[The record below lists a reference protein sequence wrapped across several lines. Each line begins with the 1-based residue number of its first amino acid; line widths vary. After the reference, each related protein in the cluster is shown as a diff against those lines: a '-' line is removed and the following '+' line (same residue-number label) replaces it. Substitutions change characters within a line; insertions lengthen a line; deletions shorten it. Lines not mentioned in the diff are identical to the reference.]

1 MTDLQEQLFALQD
14 EKYREFHCRLIPGVD
29 EDRVI
34 GIRVPV
40 LRKFAKK
47 YTAQA
52 GIERNITPHMFRHS
66 FATYLIEEGVDISCV
81 QRILGHSSIK
91 TTQIYIHVAARKQA
105 EILRD
110 MHPRNNMKIIGAA

>member
-1 MTDLQEQLFALQD
+1 MTDLQKQLFALQD

-52 GIERNITPHMFRHS
+52 TDEEREAFFRQLPH
-66 FATYLIEEGVDISCV
+66 TYYEEKKLQVMMNEMLLSLI
-81 QRILGHSSIK
+81 
-91 TTQIYIHVAARKQA
+91 
-105 EILRD
+105 
-110 MHPRNNMKIIGAA
+110 NN

>member
-40 LRKFAKK
+40 LQEICKK
-47 YTAQA
+47 IY
-52 GIERNITPHMFRHS
+52 
-66 FATYLIEEGVDISCV
+66 
-81 QRILGHSSIK
+81 SSG
-91 TTQIYIHVAARKQA
+91 
-105 EILRD
+105 
-110 MHPRNNMKIIGAA
+110 NG